1 MAENL
6 RAERVGEC
14 WGGLWCWSVAWVPAG
29 GWVFGWFSTGRQGVS
44 VGFRLVGGFFGRKST
59 GVEWERLSVG
69 EADEG
74 LAVGKI
80 WCWAGGSLAVYR
92 LCIRDGLLQIVAPDR
107 RVCTSRIVCVYGKRI
122 GTEQRSDVVSV
133 SKNDGL
139 RLYPKGNLLSPKL
152 QKKTKR

>member
-1 MAENL
+1 
-6 RAERVGEC
+6 
-14 WGGLWCWSVAWVPAG
+14 VPAG
-29 GWVFGWFSTGRQGVS
+29 GWFFGWFSTGRQGVS

-59 GVEWERLSVG
+59 GGEWSACLWAKLVG
-69 EADEG
+69 AWLWGGCWD
-74 LAVGKI
+74 
-80 WCWAGGSLAVYR
+80 WAGGSLACVPQVYT
-92 LCIRDGLLQIVAPDR
+92 GWASADR
-107 RVCTSRIVCVYGKRI
+107 GSGSERVYLRIACVYGKRI